1 IVIQHV
7 REDPLVAAIIDGG
20 KNAEGTIIQFIGGH
34 IPRKIRQRPVQEVGV
49 HARLR
54 LLSPRPRPVL
64 DRGTRDTDAM
74 VAPEVPTRGPVGQ
87 AVFDHQPDCQIHHAV
102 GVLSAGWCQIREV
115 RVKVLATLRPGVLR
129 IGDHE
134 IPRTPQVEMPQVVQC
149 PLGLLVAIG
158 LVPTTRTRLPE
169 VVATV
174 GDDLGLGQVGG
185 CGDPRAWVGS
195 ILTWTEHRVA
205 LLAQRFGPELYD
217 KRRLGA
223 TRCTRYS
230 IKIFRITE
238 EVYNTLQ
245 MGASDIPYKTYL
257 ELSFEK

>member
-1 IVIQHV
+1 MQKG
-7 REDPLVAAIIDGG
+7 PSYSASAATYPE
-20 KNAEGTIIQFIGGH
+20 KSANAQS
-34 IPRKIRQRPVQEVGV
+34 RKSGAMRACAFFPPG
-49 HARLR
+49 LD
-54 LLSPRPRPVL
+54 PVL
-64 DRGTRDTDAM
+64 DRGKRDKDAV

-87 AVFDHQPDCQIHHAV
+87 AVFDHQPDRQIHHAV

-115 RVKVLATLRPGVLR
+115 RVKVLATLRTVVLR

-134 IPRTPQVEMPQVVQC
+134 IPRTPQVEIPQVVQC
-149 PLGLLVAIG
+149 PLVLLVAIG

-174 GDDLGLGQVGG
+174 GDDLGLGQVCG
-185 CGDPRAWVGS
+185 CGDPSAWVGS

-205 LLAQRFGPELYD
+205 LLAPRLGPELYD

-230 IKIFRITE
+230 IKKSALRGNVSLDKWGPHTCSARS
-238 EVYNTLQ
+238 Q
-245 MGASDIPYKTYL
+245 PSGA
-257 ELSFEK
+257 

>member
-1 IVIQHV
+1 M
-7 REDPLVAAIIDGG
+7 RACTFFPPSLD
-20 KNAEGTIIQFIGGH
+20 
-34 IPRKIRQRPVQEVGV
+34 
-49 HARLR
+49 
-54 LLSPRPRPVL
+54 PVL
-64 DRGTRDTDAM
+64 DRGKRDKDAV

-87 AVFDHQPDCQIHHAV
+87 AVFDHQPDRQIHHAV

-115 RVKVLATLRPGVLR
+115 RVKVLATLRTVVLR

-134 IPRTPQVEMPQVVQC
+134 IPRTPQVEIPQVVQC
-149 PLGLLVAIG
+149 PLVLLVAIG

-174 GDDLGLGQVGG
+174 GDDLGLGQVCG
-185 CGDPRAWVGS
+185 CGDPSAWVGS

-230 IKIFRITE
+230 ICLKINKKARLFKRKE
-238 EVYNTLQ
+238 NSHAYV
-245 MGASDIPYKTYL
+245 
-257 ELSFEK
+257 